1 MANTIKDI
9 LLDLLKTVGPSGSEE
24 RVISLFGQSIAP
36 YVTEVKTDVTGNC
49 IAHKTG
55 SGSKVMLV
63 AHADEVGMM
72 IHYIDERGFLYFKE
86 IGGVDTSL
94 LPGQKIAIDGINGP
108 VIGVIGKKPIHLQ
121 DKTDS
126 PRTINPE
133 DLWIDIG
140 AKDKKDAEQKV
151 HIGQVATIISEPVLL
166 SDKIAASKSLD
177 DRIGLAILISVAEKL
192 GQTNADVY
200 FVASAQEELGSVG
213 AQTVTER
220 ILPDVGIAIDV
231 THATDYPTMSVVK
244 DGDIK
249 LGTGVVI
256 AVGPNIHKSVSD
268 KLLNVA
274 VESNIPF
281 QMEALPKRT
290 GTDARAIQVAGTG
303 VAAGLLSIPCR
314 YMHTPNEVVSIADA
328 ESAVNLIIEYLRLY
342 NN

>member
-24 RVISLFGQSIAP
+24 QVISLFKRSIAP

-49 IAHKTG
+49 IAHKNG

-63 AHADEVGMM
+63 AHADEVGLM
-72 IHYIDERGFLYFKE
+72 IHYIDERGYLYFKE

-94 LPGQKIAIDGINGP
+94 LPGQRISIEGNNGP

-151 HIGQVATIISEPVLL
+151 QIGQVATIISEPVFL
-166 SDKIAASKSLD
+166 SDKIVASKSLD
-177 DRIGLAILISVAEKL
+177 DRIGLAILIAVAEKL

-249 LGTGVVI
+249 LGSGVVI
-256 AVGPNIHKSVSD
+256 AVGPNINKSVSD

-274 VESNIPF
+274 IESNIPY

>member
-1 MANTIKDI
+1 MPNTIKDI
-9 LLDLLKTVGPSGSEE
+9 LLDLLKTIGPSGSEE
-24 RVISLFGQSIAP
+24 QVISLFRQSIAP

-49 IAHKTG
+49 IAHKNG
-55 SGSKVMLV
+55 SGSKVMLI
-63 AHADEVGMM
+63 AHADEVGLM
-72 IHYIDERGFLYFKE
+72 IHYIDERGYLYFKE
-86 IGGVDTSL
+86 IGGVDTSI
-94 LPGQKIAIDGINGP
+94 LPGKRISIEGNNGP

-121 DKTDS
+121 DKTDT
-126 PRTINPE
+126 PKMINPE

-151 HIGQVATIISEPVLL
+151 QIGQVATIISEPVLL
-166 SDKIAASKSLD
+166 SDKIVASKSLD
-177 DRIGLAILISVAEKL
+177 DRIGLAILIAVAEKL

-249 LGTGVVI
+249 LGSGVVI
-256 AVGPNIHKSVSD
+256 AVGPNINKSVSD

-274 VESNIPF
+274 VESNMPC